1 MLNTCKKTEI
11 PPKPNKNAVIIILI
25 DIFFMCI
32 IEIRLIPFVI
42 SSNPV
47 SIGTIKLI
55 GKCKN
60 LKNGITVKVSKFIKL
75 LDLKIDIITEN
86 STTKP
91 PIINIVEIALEI
103 DCAIISPR
111 FDKLTFL

>member
-1 MLNTCKKTEI
+1 MLASSQSVKYK
-11 PPKPNKNAVIIILI
+11 I
-25 DIFFMCI
+25 DNNGKFF
-32 IEIRLIPFVI
+32 
-42 SSNPV
+42 
-47 SIGTIKLI
+47 GKL
-55 GKCKN
+55 
-60 LKNGITVKVSKFIKL
+60 KVSKFIKL